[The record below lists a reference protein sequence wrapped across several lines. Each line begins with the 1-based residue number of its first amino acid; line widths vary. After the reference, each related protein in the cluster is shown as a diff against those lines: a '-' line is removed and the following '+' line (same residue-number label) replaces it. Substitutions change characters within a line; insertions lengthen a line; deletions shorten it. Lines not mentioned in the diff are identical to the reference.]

1 MGIFKGESMRHM
13 LNCSDESTY
22 HAKVSELE
30 LALARRGYPPCVMKR
45 VPYDPVLRMEKMRS
59 FQTRQHGPQSSAR
72 SHQNT
77 LVMKLPYS
85 PQLRAIRI
93 RAAYDLLLRELQTVL
108 GSTFLRDTRF
118 VCAHPT
124 STSLFLDTYGLNYI
138 VKDAPR
144 RSKV

>member
-1 MGIFKGESMRHM
+1 M

-30 LALARRGYPPCVMKR
+30 LALARRGYPPGVMRR
-45 VPYDPVLRMEKMRS
+45 VPYDPELRMQKMRI
-59 FQTRQHGPQSSAR
+59 FQARQHGPRSSGK
-72 SHQNT
+72 SHQNIV
-77 LVMKLPYS
+77 VMKLPYS
-85 PQLRAIRI
+85 PELRTIRI
-93 RAAYDLLLRELQTVL
+93 RAAYHLLLRELQTVL
-108 GSTFLRDTRF
+108 ESTFLRDTRF

-138 VKDAPR
+138 VEDAPR